1 MESNQS
7 AQDLFTGYFKEI
19 DTKKIAVVGASLAV
33 ACASAYYLFSPKS
46 QPTQPVVIN
55 DLPPPKKKPTKKV
68 DFTSSCTQND
78 IKNAQNGTK
87 TIYFD

>member
-1 MESNQS
+1 MYVTQVKLKVQLAFISESNICLMESNQS

-46 QPTQPVVIN
+46 
-55 DLPPPKKKPTKKV
+55 
-68 DFTSSCTQND
+68 
-78 IKNAQNGTK
+78 
-87 TIYFD
+87 